1 MRSDFEKLVIAKQY
15 IKILKVEMGILKS
28 EKSELQYLLGQ
39 KTKLTPAEN
48 KEIKRGE
55 LVSMY
60 RTKATKTDKIIR
72 QLRKDKEF
80 LIIKLNK

>member
-15 IKILKVEMGILKS
+15 IRILNVEMGILKS
-28 EKSELQYLLGQ
+28 EKSELQYLLEQ
-39 KTKLTPAEN
+39 KGKLTPAEN

-60 RTKATKTDKIIR
+60 RTKAAKTDKIIR

-80 LIIKLNK
+80 LIIKLNQ